1 MDFASIRT
9 LLKPSVAGN
18 GTTGTQQIDLTWPCH
33 LSDLCYLGYSRSE
46 SCQFNLESKM
56 NNPNQVTDPVVERVN
71 RKWSQQCTMIEA
83 CERVFGTNNHHLNNL
98 RDESFKSNLNEVI
111 RHAAVTFA
119 ATGAKLDIDENRV
132 FDGMDRH
139 TRFDRAKLEDFYA
152 IWNSLAQKYG
162 DGKGQH
168 LALVKA
174 ANDLASTF
182 GMFREQ
188 PKYSQGCLVLT
199 TSVWID
205 SYTSRKTLST
215 SSRSSF
221 DNTLTHLATFAEHIG
236 DSVQAKSIM
245 ALATRFQSWRDEIV
259 LREKLEAAGSVAGH
273 SIVVTTYL
281 SKFEF
286 KLGPALSE
294 QFQIFIAEYATRL
307 KEEMA

>member
-1 MDFASIRT
+1 
-9 LLKPSVAGN
+9 
-18 GTTGTQQIDLTWPCH
+18 
-33 LSDLCYLGYSRSE
+33 
-46 SCQFNLESKM
+46 M

-83 CERVFGTNNHHLNNL
+83 CERVFGTNNHHLSNL

-139 TRFDRAKLEDFYA
+139 TRSDRAKLEDFYA
-152 IWNSLAQKYG
+152 IWNNLAQKYG
-162 DGKGQH
+162 GGKGQH

-188 PKYSQGCLVLT
+188 PKFSQGCLVLT
-199 TSVWID
+199 TSVWPD
-205 SYTSRKTLST
+205 TYLSKKTLST
-215 SSRSSF
+215 NSRCAF
-221 DNTLTHLATFAEHIG
+221 EKTLTHLATFAEHIG

-245 ALATRFQSWRDEIV
+245 ALGSRFQSWQDKLV
-259 LREKLEAAGSVAGH
+259 LREKLEAAGSGAGH
-273 SIVVTTYL
+273 SVVITTYI

>member
-1 MDFASIRT
+1 
-9 LLKPSVAGN
+9 
-18 GTTGTQQIDLTWPCH
+18 
-33 LSDLCYLGYSRSE
+33 
-46 SCQFNLESKM
+46 
-56 NNPNQVTDPVVERVN
+56 
-71 RKWSQQCTMIEA
+71 
-83 CERVFGTNNHHLNNL
+83 
-98 RDESFKSNLNEVI
+98 VI

-139 TRFDRAKLEDFYA
+139 TRSDRAKLEDFDA
-152 IWNSLAQKYG
+152 IWNNLAQKYG
-162 DGKGQH
+162 GGKGQH

-182 GMFREQ
+182 GMFRQQ

-205 SYTSRKTLST
+205 SYSSRKTLST